1 MEIRHADLQIEVED
15 AEDGGVLLTIIDA
28 ARLACHIDDALHLQ
42 HLLRRRGPPLFVHL
56 GQFAARPG
64 QFVGQGLAWVRRP
77 RGRRG
82 AQLGRGLAGG
92 EAGPAILS
100 RGFFVPQ
107 APSVQTGAR

>member
-1 MEIRHADLQIEVED
+1 MEIRHADLQIEV
-15 AEDGGVLLTIIDA
+15 
-28 ARLACHIDDALHLQ
+28 DDALHLQ

-82 AQLGRGLAGG
+82 A
-92 EAGPAILS
+92 
-100 RGFFVPQ
+100 
-107 APSVQTGAR
+107 

>member
-1 MEIRHADLQIEVED
+1 MEILDFLPTAEAGGFLSRMRHVPQWRGLPIRGA
-15 AEDGGVLLTIIDA
+15 GVGVFGLA

-82 AQLGRGLAGG
+82 A
-92 EAGPAILS
+92 
-100 RGFFVPQ
+100 
-107 APSVQTGAR
+107 